1 MWAGWAGLMIDWLET
16 EVVNLVIQKES
27 GKVHVLKGLLLI
39 LSSHSTGSTQ
49 DQMAEKRGLMSYT
62 ESEPQPIVCGQLQYT
77 YINPSNQTSRQS
89 GLFGQQMQIPTHI
102 QFDEIDFLSSLLTG
116 PQAKE
121 IIIFGEDNFTFD
133 IALATVRNNSWDG
146 ISHGARHLLQFQKK
160 KLQSIGHCSQMGQQ
174 QHLSEIEIMK
184 KIEDTLRTPAPP
196 SGVKGKVVWYQY
208 PLRDNRP
215 KIEEAINEM
224 KDQQQKGDYLL
235 FGVYSGS
242 STDYGI
248 HIQVKGTQ
256 QNVVNT
262 FPNYSF
268 LGVDR
273 KFVNKLVSY
282 GYHNQSKHAFMGV
295 AYHQSSEHQTLVFKK
310 K

>member
-1 MWAGWAGLMIDWLET
+1 MIDWLET

-49 DQMAEKRGLMSYT
+49 DQMAERKGLMSYT

-89 GLFGQQMQIPTHI
+89 GPFGQQMQSPTHI

-121 IIIFGEDNFTFD
+121 IVIFGEDNFTFD
-133 IALATVRNNSWDG
+133 IALATARDNSWDG

-160 KLQSIGHCSQMGQQ
+160 KLKSIGHCSQMGQQ
-174 QHLSEIEIMK
+174 QRLNEIDIMK
-184 KIEDTLRTPAPP
+184 KIEDTLKTPAPP
-196 SGVKGKVVWYQY
+196 SRVKGKVVWYQY
-208 PLRDNRP
+208 PWSDNGP
-215 KIEEAINEM
+215 KIEEVIDEM

-248 HIQVKGTQ
+248 HVQKTETQ

-262 FPNYSF
+262 FPNYSL

-282 GYHNQSKHAFMGV
+282 GYYNQGKHTYMDFYSHQSK
-295 AYHQSSEHQTLVFKK
+295 EHQTLVFKK

>member
-1 MWAGWAGLMIDWLET
+1 
-16 EVVNLVIQKES
+16 
-27 GKVHVLKGLLLI
+27 
-39 LSSHSTGSTQ
+39 
-49 DQMAEKRGLMSYT
+49 MAERRGLMSYT
-62 ESEPQPIVCGQLQYT
+62 EAEPQPIVCGQLQYT
-77 YINPSNQTSRQS
+77 YIGPSNQICQPP
-89 GLFGQQMQIPTHI
+89 GLQYGQQTQIPTHI
-102 QFDEIDFLSSLLTG
+102 RFDEIDFLSSLLTG

-121 IIIFGEDNFTFD
+121 IVLFGEDNFTFD
-133 IALATVRNNSWDG
+133 IALATARDNSWDG

-160 KLQSIGHCSQMGQQ
+160 KLQSIGHCSRMGQQ
-174 QHLSEIEIMK
+174 QRLNEIEIMK
-184 KIEDTLRTPAPP
+184 KIEDTLKTPAPP
-196 SGVKGKVVWYQY
+196 SGVKSKVVWYQY
-208 PLRDNRP
+208 PWTEGEP
-215 KIEEAINEM
+215 KIEEVIDEM

-248 HIQVKGTQ
+248 HVQVTGTQ
-256 QNVVNT
+256 KNVVNT

-282 GYHNQSKHAFMGV
+282 GYHNNRKHVLMRINN
-295 AYHQSSEHQTLVFKK
+295 HQSGEHQTLVFKK